1 MKTNLFLA
9 ASIAALLSGC
19 GGSSTDTT
27 SDETP
32 DVIENSAMTLPDNVS
47 LAREESSASLASVSY
62 AAFDDAGTDYSNQ
75 TQETWVDDGS
85 DYEALKIINGV
96 LKIMT
101 FTKAAELANKGT
113 YKILFDDPFDSATT
127 KQKAYVKVTRANT
140 ESTTPLYVHFYM
152 SENWGGSFSSLSRL
166 VTAKVDKGK
175 SATTPLG
182 GFEMNMILLKD
193 GDYSSDSL
201 ASWETTARGESDP
214 FFETMTLKVSPDA
227 TTAGQT
233 NIQLDL
239 INDGSN
245 IGYYFPNTYNKQHL
259 GANIITTGALD
270 SGYGWLIREWG
281 IGNTEYSYD
290 DELFP
295 SFDDKYIADRVGES
309 TEGDTNHGLLS
320 YRSQLTSVNYT
331 YKIFNTD
338 GTKLD
343 LGNTIAGFGFKD
355 ASGDFGW
362 IGTNYAG
369 TDNPDTSSDYS
380 AKYYHDTD
388 LSVGDVVTK
397 FGEEDAYTVT
407 AVNTITKLVDLKNTS
422 DAIVAVGSWSNVT
435 IGDKTFY
442 KNGDTLY
449 PGWTGDT
456 PHAISGS
463 SVTISGTDYKVKPT
477 LIKKTRMKIDETE
490 GDTETYADL
499 SDFVTAATDKAKVK
513 ALTDQISDLGTI
525 TRSSG
530 LDAFD
535 ASILKSTYEWYRD
548 TIKDQESDIP
558 LRVVDG
564 QVISTE

>member
-1 MKTNLFLA
+1 MKKTNILLA

-19 GGSSTDTT
+19 GGGGDSSTTAAPAVSTTT
-27 SDETP
+27 S
-32 DVIENSAMTLPDNVS
+32 SSMTLPDNVS
-47 LAREESSASLASVSY
+47 LARETSSASLASVSY

-75 TQETWVDDGS
+75 TQVTWVDDGS
-85 DYEALKIINGV
+85 DYAALTIINGV

-113 YKILFDDPFDSATT
+113 YKILFDDPFDDATT

-152 SENWGGSFSSLSRL
+152 SENWSGALSRL
-166 VTAKVDKGK
+166 VTVKVDQGK
-175 SATTPLG
+175 SATAPLG
-182 GFEMNMILLKD
+182 GFELNMILLKD

-233 NIQLDL
+233 NIQLNL
-239 INDGSN
+239 INDGSV
-245 IGYYFPNTYNKQHL
+245 IGNYNNTNYNKSHL

-281 IGNTEYSYD
+281 IGTNDYSYD

-320 YRSQLTSVNYT
+320 YRSQFTSVNYT

-343 LGNTIAGFGFKD
+343 LGNTIAAFGFKD
-355 ASGDFGW
+355 SSENFGW

-369 TDNPDTSSDYS
+369 TNNPATSSDYS
-380 AKYYHDTD
+380 GVYYHDSN

-397 FGEEDAYTVT
+397 FGTEDTYTVT
-407 AVNTITKLVDLKNTS
+407 AVNTTTKLVDLKNTS
-422 DAIVAVGSWSNVT
+422 NAIVAVGSWSSAT
-435 IGDKTFY
+435 IGGKTFY

-449 PGWTGDT
+449 PGWTSGT
-456 PHAISGS
+456 PNTISGS
-463 SVTISGTDYKVKPT
+463 DITISGTDYKVKPT
-477 LIKKTRMKIDETE
+477 LVKKSRTLVDETE

-499 SDFVTAATDKAKVK
+499 SDFVTAASDKAKVK
-513 ALTDQISDLGTI
+513 ALTDQISDLSSI

-530 LDAFD
+530 LGTFNT
-535 ASILKSTYEWYRD
+535 SILNSTYEWYRD
-548 TIKDQESDIP
+548 TVKGKESDIV